1 MNNSLPDQQIVELS
15 GVRKAFVEGAH
26 EHIVFRDLALEV
38 LAGESLALTGR
49 SGAGKSTL
57 LNLVAGIDTADA
69 GSVTILG
76 RPLASLDDAART
88 RLRRQHVGF
97 VFQFFNLL
105 PALSVLDNVCL
116 PLKLLNVP
124 HAQATERAMS
134 MLARVGLDG
143 RAQALA
149 DRLSGGEQQRV
160 AIARAVVHEP
170 SLVLADEPT
179 GNLDAGTAADILALL
194 RSLASTDHRALIMAT
209 HSPEAAAIC
218 SRDVRIETLDNSL

>member
-1 MNNSLPDQQIVELS
+1 MNNSLPDQPIVQLS
-15 GVRKAFVEGAH
+15 GVRKAFIEGVQQH
-26 EHIVFRDLALEV
+26 TVFRDLELEV

-69 GSVTILG
+69 GRVTILG
-76 RPLASLDDAART
+76 HALASLDDAART

-105 PALSVLDNVCL
+105 PALTVLDNVSL

-134 MLARVGLDG
+134 MLGRVGLRE

-170 SLVLADEPT
+170 RLVLADEPT

-194 RSLASTDHRALIMAT
+194 KTLASTDNRALIMAT

-218 SRDVRIETLDNSL
+218 SRNARIETLDNAV

>member
-1 MNNSLPDQQIVELS
+1 MNNSLPDQLV
-15 GVRKAFVEGAH
+15 VRLRKVKKAFVEGTQQHA
-26 EHIVFRDLALEV
+26 VFQSLSLEV
-38 LAGESLALTGR
+38 AAGESLALTGR

-69 GSVTILG
+69 GTVTILG
-76 RPLASLDDAART
+76 QPLASLDDAKRT
-88 RLRRQHVGF
+88 RLRRRHIGF

-105 PALSVLDNVCL
+105 PALTVLDNVCL

-124 HAQATERAMS
+124 YKEASERAML
-134 MLARVGLDG
+134 MLEQVGLG
-143 RAQALA
+143 PRAHALA

-160 AIARAVVHEP
+160 AIARAMVHEP

-179 GNLDAGTAADILALL
+179 GNLDAATATDILTLIKT
-194 RSLASTDHRALIMAT
+194 LAGAQERALIMAT

-218 SRDVRIETLDNSL
+218 TRRAGIETLDNAV